1 MTDWNVIKDEYKTT
15 DLTMKDLAKKHGVKA
30 STLRSRKNREG
41 WTKADD
47 ASQRND
53 DTTQGNSV
61 ATQKAIEELNESSDL
76 NERQKQ
82 FCLYYLKYFNA
93 TKAYQEAYDVGYN
106 TASTNGSKL
115 LANTKIKAELDRL
128 KEAQR
133 SDLYLDSLDIKRQ
146 WMKQAFADITDFVEF
161 GQEEYITQ
169 DAQGNP
175 VVKIG
180 SYVRLKDDVDVDGT
194 LVQEVRQGRDG
205 VTLKLHDK
213 QKALEKLQESLE
225 TSGSN
230 RREVIVI
237 KDDWAEEDDDDTED

>member
-1 MTDWNVIKDEYKTT
+1 MTDWNVIKDEYKIT
-15 DLTMKDLAKKHGVKA
+15 DLTMKDLAEKHGVKA

-47 ASQRND
+47 ASH
-53 DTTQGNSV
+53 
-61 ATQKAIEELNESSDL
+61 KAIKELNESSDL

-82 FCLYYLKYFNA
+82 FCLLYLKYYNA
-93 TKAYQEAYDVGYN
+93 TKAYQEVYDVGYD
-106 TASTNGSKL
+106 TASSNGSKL

-133 SDLYLDSLDIKRQ
+133 SDLYLESLDIKRE
-146 WMKQAFADITDFVEF
+146 WAKQAFADITDFIEF
-161 GQEEYITQ
+161 GQEEYITK
-169 DAQGNP
+169 DSEGNP
-175 VVKIG
+175 VIKIG
-180 SYVRLKDDVDVDGT
+180 SYVRLKNDVEVDGT
-194 LVQEVRQGRDG
+194 LIQEVRQGRDG

-237 KDDWAEEDDDDTED
+237 KDDWAGEDDDDTED

>member
-1 MTDWNVIKDEYKTT
+1 
-15 DLTMKDLAKKHGVKA
+15 MKDLAEKHGVKA

-47 ASQRND
+47 ASQHNG

-106 TASTNGSKL
+106 TASANGSRL
-115 LANTKIKAELDRL
+115 LANDKIKAELDRL

-146 WMKQAFADITDFVEF
+146 WMNQAFADITDFVEF

-180 SYVRLKDDVDVDGT
+180 SYVRLKDDVDVDGS
-194 LVQEVRQGRDG
+194 LIQEVRQGRDG
-205 VTLKLHDK
+205 VTVKLHDK